1 MIETGTGDNSYF
13 QSRKFRGEGNA
24 ATYYHAVDFGFAGH
38 NQVDFYEYGG
48 LWNFWKNTD
57 AAATTADSNLCL
69 QIGDTYVKNKG
80 NTFTWPTTSGTLAL
94 TSNIPTALK
103 NPNALTFGS
112 KTYDGSSAQEI
123 TLADLGGQ
131 TAGNYVTADA
141 IATAAKL
148 GLVKSSTTG
157 TTADRNYNVQV
168 NSDGT
173 MKVNV
178 PWTNT
183 TYSAATQS
191 AAGLMSI
198 DDKKK
203 LDGIAANA
211 TKVTSDTISG

>member
-1 MIETGTGDNSYF
+1 MADLKNVVYISNADYETLITNESVTVNGTTVTYDPNDLYITPEEDLNIISATGTHKSYNG
-13 QSRKFRGEGNA
+13 SSPVSVSIEDLCGI
-24 ATYYHAVDFGFAGH
+24 
-38 NQVDFYEYGG
+38 
-48 LWNFWKNTD
+48 
-57 AAATTADSNLCL
+57 ATT
-69 QIGDTYVKNKG
+69 
-80 NTFTWPTTSGTLAL
+80 L
-94 TSNIPTALK
+94 TA
-103 NPNALTFGS
+103 
-112 KTYDGSSAQEI
+112 
-123 TLADLGGQ
+123 
-131 TAGNYVTADA
+131 
-141 IATAAKL
+141 
-148 GLVKSSTTG
+148 GLVKSSNTG

>member
-1 MIETGTGDNSYF
+1 MASLKDTIVLGNLSVTGTSN
-13 QSRKFRGEGNA
+13 
-24 ATYYHAVDFGFAGH
+24 
-38 NQVDFYEYGG
+38 
-48 LWNFWKNTD
+48 
-57 AAATTADSNLCL
+57 ATTIYEN
-69 QIGDTYVKNKG
+69 
-80 NTFTWPTTSGTLAL
+80 GTLL
-94 TSNIPTALK
+94 S
-103 NPNALTFGS
+103 S
-112 KTYDGSSAQEI
+112 KYQA
-123 TLADLGGQ
+123 
-131 TAGNYVTADA
+131 AGNYVTADA

-211 TKVTSDTISG
+211 TKVTSDTISGWGYTKNAGTVTSIQTSGTGISGGTITSTGTITLDSSSAGNAAANKVIIRNAAGSIQTEKLAVSSGTTTKATMQYNSTEDCIEFIFA

>member
-1 MIETGTGDNSYF
+1 MASLKDTIVLGNLSVTGTSN
-13 QSRKFRGEGNA
+13 
-24 ATYYHAVDFGFAGH
+24 
-38 NQVDFYEYGG
+38 
-48 LWNFWKNTD
+48 
-57 AAATTADSNLCL
+57 ATTIYEN
-69 QIGDTYVKNKG
+69 
-80 NTFTWPTTSGTLAL
+80 GTLL
-94 TSNIPTALK
+94 S
-103 NPNALTFGS
+103 S
-112 KTYDGSSAQEI
+112 KYQA
-123 TLADLGGQ
+123 
-131 TAGNYVTADA
+131 AGNYVTADA

-148 GLVKSSTTG
+148 GLVKSSKTG
-157 TTADRNYNVQV
+157 EAANRDYNVQV

-211 TKVTSDTISG
+211 TKVTSDTISS